1 MKKNKKQ
8 RFISDKI
15 SELRAEGKNQQQSIA
30 IALSMAENIL
40 QDGGTQPYTGKGYGK
55 NMQEASKTIE
65 NNSWYFTD
73 EDKKNKFLNATST
86 KGGNQEIVNFQNAY
100 NTEIQNRLNNS
111 GLPQQEREKL
121 YNETAFTGKGVQG
134 LDGKFGEFTS
144 SRTMPT
150 FTKKE
155 IVESPQLKT
164 TGDLISQKPKM
175 YKVNMVAEDMSDGTR
190 DFQKGSLQAYIQDRT
205 EKQGGL
211 TEEDLQYIQRGI
223 ELSNSEIEGKYNNEE
238 SKNNP
243 KAQERYKKLK
253 QSLQIEE
260 LKDGGKMELP
270 KYQGNSGSN
279 TFYQNPI
286 IGGKSWNPNMIP
298 STSYNPGSFNFTN
311 SVVPQQ
317 NRQASIG
324 QLDLN
329 NTLFTEP
336 ATQTPNATVATTTT
350 AKPAITPQLKPEVTS
365 ALKGTAPEATDYIS
379 QIQKAN
385 ETVRQDSQLSDENTT
400 PQLQRQTPPI
410 QFGQPYGGVDLNAAS
425 ALFGQSIQQGDTAM
439 GIASGAKL
447 GLGLARNFMSGYAAG
462 KDRNRVLNDYSS
474 NMRNAMKGAETP
486 VQFQEGGT
494 ANEQDQLL
502 QQIAM
507 MLQQGASP
515 EQVTQEL
522 VSMGMPQEQ
531 ASQMIQMVM
540 QQSQAPQQ
548 EQVPQEQ
555 QMMQEGG
562 VATQPEVPVEM
573 ANAEIEDG
581 EYVQD
586 GEGVKYAEG
595 AKHSEGGIPTQLENG
610 ARVLSDYKKVGKD
623 LSKQFSEQLGFE
635 VKASD
640 TFATVL
646 DKFNRKEGFDKKV
659 KHLDEYSDK
668 LEKQEKTVKH
678 DATLALNKQILME
691 EAQEDTQKLQELVQ
705 QQEGLF
711 NMLFEAQEAS
721 KGIETEGNFMQQG
734 GTVNDLMA
742 KYNISAEEA
751 MKLVPSFQGVE
762 GSSTYTEDKIDK
774 FGNRTNFQNITDA
787 ATVGQMYGEAPK
799 YTPEEKEIIKKS
811 YSKIVKDKK
820 SLEELYRA
828 IDSDSLVYNPGM
840 LKALK
845 EGKKMPLELQHK
857 DEQGTYGQQ
866 DEDKLNGYLYR
877 EALGEDFQPGNP
889 EYTKKLYEVVTEDL
903 KEKGINWQGS
913 PFRNQITEGVGN
925 VNQQQPGFKVSIQ
938 AEREGNIDLDKF
950 RKSTTEQKQALS
962 RSFGVPVEELEKQA
976 LNTTNK
982 FLTLTPKSPLQQPAP
997 TTPVAETPMEIP
1009 TTPVVDVAQDKERNR
1024 LNFLNLPDQT
1034 PMLPWAMQAPAML
1047 RQTIYAP
1054 RWNEISPEQQLT
1066 DIQRGRVATAEQMSF
1081 LPDSQ
1086 QASSLFALDA
1096 NAMAAQNKVR
1106 SETERYNQMARE
1118 RTEAAE
1124 ADQKTRQSAADV
1136 VAAQTYQQQLGNELE
1151 SNEADW
1157 RGFYNRLQSNQM
1169 NNYLTTNEYNR
1180 SNAFNPDINFNGQGY
1195 EVMNT
1200 PTYSVDSSKI
1210 PMTQEPTKKKKSA
1223 KRFGK

>member
-1 MKKNKKQ
+1 
-8 RFISDKI
+8 
-15 SELRAEGKNQQQSIA
+15 
-30 IALSMAENIL
+30 MATTTK
-40 QDGGTQPYTGKGYGK
+40 QDGSSFYQGMFSQPNYNPPADLGFNQGEQYYGLGRDK
-55 NMQEASKTIE
+55 NYVSAISPESLTAG
-65 NNSWYFTD
+65 
-73 EDKKNKFLNATST
+73 EDWA
-86 KGGNQEIVNFQNAY
+86 
-100 NTEIQNRLNNS
+100 
-111 GLPQQEREKL
+111 
-121 YNETAFTGKGVQG
+121 
-134 LDGKFGEFTS
+134 
-144 SRTMPT
+144 
-150 FTKKE
+150 
-155 IVESPQLKT
+155 
-164 TGDLISQKPKM
+164 
-175 YKVNMVAEDMSDGTR
+175 
-190 DFQKGSLQAYIQDRT
+190 
-205 EKQGGL
+205 
-211 TEEDLQYIQRGI
+211 
-223 ELSNSEIEGKYNNEE
+223 
-238 SKNNP
+238 KNNP
-243 KAQERYKKLK
+243 LPQGVVSKESGFETPLMDKYAQE
-253 QSLQIEE
+253 
-260 LKDGGKMELP
+260 
-270 KYQGNSGSN
+270 N
-279 TFYQNPI
+279 
-286 IGGKSWNPNMIP
+286 
-298 STSYNPGSFNFTN
+298 
-311 SVVPQQ
+311 VV
-317 NRQASIG
+317 
-324 QLDLN
+324 
-329 NTLFTEP
+329 E
-336 ATQTPNATVATTTT
+336 
-350 AKPAITPQLKPEVTS
+350 
-365 ALKGTAPEATDYIS
+365 
-379 QIQKAN
+379 
-385 ETVRQDSQLSDENTT
+385 T

-410 QFGQPYGGVDLNAAS
+410 QFANPYGGVDLNAAS
-425 ALFGQSIQQGDTAM
+425 ALFGQSLQQGDTLM
-439 GIASGAKL
+439 GVASGAKL

-474 NMRNAMKGAETP
+474 NMRNAMTGAETP
-486 VQFQEGGT
+486 VQMKREGGYIFQEGGT

-515 EQVTQEL
+515 EQIMQEL
-522 VSMGMPQEQ
+522 VNMGMPEQEAIQ
-531 ASQMIQMVM
+531 AIQMVM
-540 QQSQAPQQ
+540 QQAPQQ
-548 EQVPQEQ
+548 EQ
-555 QMMQEGG
+555 MMQDGG
-562 VATQPEVPVEM
+562 VARQEEVPVEM
-573 ANAEIEDG
+573 ANAEIEGG

-586 GEGVKYAEG
+586 TEGVKYAEG

-646 DKFNRKEGFDKKV
+646 DKFNRKSGFDKKV
-659 KHLDEYSDK
+659 KHLDEYADK
-668 LEKQEKTVKH
+668 MEKQEKTVKH
-678 DATLALNKQILME
+678 DATLALNKQILIE
-691 EAQEDTQKLQELVQ
+691 EAQEDTQKLQELVK
-705 QQEGLF
+705 QQESLF

-721 KGIETEGNFMQQG
+721 KGIETEGNFMQNG

-751 MKLVPSFQGVE
+751 MKLVPSFQGDKD
-762 GSSTYTEDKIDK
+762 SSTYTIDK
-774 FGNRTNFQNITDA
+774 FGNPIDFQNLTDA

-799 YTPEEKEIIKKS
+799 YTPEEKEVIKKS

-889 EYTKKLYEVVTEDL
+889 EYTKKLYEVVTKDL

-913 PFRNQITEGVGN
+913 PFRNKITEGVGN
-925 VNQQQPGFKVSIQ
+925 VNQQQPGFKVSAQ

-950 RKSTTEQKQALS
+950 RKATPEQKQALS

-982 FLTLTPKSPLQQPAP
+982 FLTLTPKGETMPASSS
-997 TTPVAETPMEIP
+997 TSTVAETPMEIP
-1009 TTPVVDVAQDKERNR
+1009 TTPVVDVAQDKNR
-1024 LNFLNLPDQT
+1024 MAFLNLPDQT

-1066 DIQRGRVATAEQMSF
+1066 DIQRGRVASAEQMSF

-1157 RGFYNRLQSNQM
+1157 RSWYNRVQSNQM
-1169 NNYLTTNEYNR
+1169 NNWDSVERANLYN
-1180 SNAFNPDINFNGQGY
+1180 AYNPNVQRTSSGY
-1195 EVMNT
+1195 EVINE
-1200 PTYSVDSSKI
+1200 PTFTNEASKKYLAE
-1210 PMTQEPTKKKKSA
+1210 QEKKTKKKNPVAKDGGTFRGKKST

>member
-1 MKKNKKQ
+1 M
-8 RFISDKI
+8 
-15 SELRAEGKNQQQSIA
+15 
-30 IALSMAENIL
+30 
-40 QDGGTQPYTGKGYGK
+40 T
-55 NMQEASKTIE
+55 
-65 NNSWYFTD
+65 
-73 EDKKNKFLNATST
+73 
-86 KGGNQEIVNFQNAY
+86 
-100 NTEIQNRLNNS
+100 
-111 GLPQQEREKL
+111 
-121 YNETAFTGKGVQG
+121 
-134 LDGKFGEFTS
+134 
-144 SRTMPT
+144 
-150 FTKKE
+150 
-155 IVESPQLKT
+155 
-164 TGDLISQKPKM
+164 
-175 YKVNMVAEDMSDGTR
+175 
-190 DFQKGSLQAYIQDRT
+190 
-205 EKQGGL
+205 
-211 TEEDLQYIQRGI
+211 
-223 ELSNSEIEGKYNNEE
+223 
-238 SKNNP
+238 
-243 KAQERYKKLK
+243 
-253 QSLQIEE
+253 
-260 LKDGGKMELP
+260 
-270 KYQGNSGSN
+270 
-279 TFYQNPI
+279 
-286 IGGKSWNPNMIP
+286 
-298 STSYNPGSFNFTN
+298 
-311 SVVPQQ
+311 
-317 NRQASIG
+317 
-324 QLDLN
+324 
-329 NTLFTEP
+329 
-336 ATQTPNATVATTTT
+336 
-350 AKPAITPQLKPEVTS
+350 
-365 ALKGTAPEATDYIS
+365 
-379 QIQKAN
+379 
-385 ETVRQDSQLSDENTT
+385 
-400 PQLQRQTPPI
+400 
-410 QFGQPYGGVDLNAAS
+410 
-425 ALFGQSIQQGDTAM
+425 
-439 GIASGAKL
+439 
-447 GLGLARNFMSGYAAG
+447 
-462 KDRNRVLNDYSS
+462 
-474 NMRNAMKGAETP
+474 GAETP
-486 VQFQEGGT
+486 VQLQEGGEVT
-494 ANEQDQLL
+494 TEQDQLL
-502 QQIAM
+502 QQVAT

-515 EQVTQEL
+515 EQVVQEL
-522 VSMGMPQEQ
+522 VTMGMPQEQ
-531 ASQMIQMVM
+531 AMQVIQMVM
-540 QQSQAPQQ
+540 QQAQA
-548 EQVPQEQ
+548 PQEQ

-562 VATQPEVPVEM
+562 IATQPEVPVEM

-668 LEKQEKTVKH
+668 LEKQEKNVKH

-691 EAQEDTQKLQELVQ
+691 EAQEDTQKLQELVK

-711 NMLFEAQEAS
+711 NLLFEAQEAS
-721 KGIETEGNFMQQG
+721 KGIETEGNFMQNG

-762 GSSTYTEDKIDK
+762 GSSTYTEGKIDK

-787 ATVGQMYGEAPK
+787 AIVGQMYGEAPK
-799 YTPEEKEIIKKS
+799 YTPEEKEVIKKS

-820 SLEELYRA
+820 SLDELYRA

-889 EYTKKLYEVVTEDL
+889 EYTKKLYKVVTEDL
-903 KEKGINWQGS
+903 KEKGITWQGS

-925 VNQQQPGFKVSIQ
+925 VNQQQPGFKVAIQ

-950 RKSTTEQKQALS
+950 RKSTPEQKQALS

-982 FLTLTPKSPLQQPAP
+982 FLTLTPKNTPQQPVP
-997 TTPVAETPMEIP
+997 STPVAETPMEIP

-1096 NAMAAQNKVR
+1096 NAMSAQNKVR

-1157 RGFYNRLQSNQM
+1157 RSFYNRLQSNQL
-1169 NNYLTTNEYNR
+1169 NNWMTVNEVNR
-1180 SNAFNPDINFNGQGY
+1180 ANAFNPNIQQSTNGFEVIN
-1195 EVMNT
+1195 
-1200 PTYSVDSSKI
+1200 
-1210 PMTQEPTKKKKSA
+1210 EPTFTNDASKKYLAEQEKKTKSKKEKPVAKDGGTFRGKKST

>member
-30 IALSMAENIL
+30 IALSMAENML
-40 QDGGTQPYTGKGYGK
+40 KEGG
-55 NMQEASKTIE
+55 
-65 NNSWYFTD
+65 D
-73 EDKKNKFLNATST
+73 
-86 KGGNQEIVNFQNAY
+86 V
-100 NTEIQNRLNNS
+100 
-111 GLPQQEREKL
+111 
-121 YNETAFTGKGVQG
+121 
-134 LDGKFGEFTS
+134 
-144 SRTMPT
+144 
-150 FTKKE
+150 
-155 IVESPQLKT
+155 
-164 TGDLISQKPKM
+164 
-175 YKVNMVAEDMSDGTR
+175 
-190 DFQKGSLQAYIQDRT
+190 
-205 EKQGGL
+205 
-211 TEEDLQYIQRGI
+211 
-223 ELSNSEIEGKYNNEE
+223 
-238 SKNNP
+238 
-243 KAQERYKKLK
+243 
-253 QSLQIEE
+253 
-260 LKDGGKMELP
+260 ELP
-270 KYQGNSGSN
+270 KYQKGVNFDSAYNRSLYSTYTQKNPDSSIQQRNSVNLTPQSSTPGNEI
-279 TFYQNPI
+279 YAQY
-286 IGGKSWNPNMIP
+286 P
-298 STSYNPGSFNFTN
+298 STSYNPGSFNFTD

-324 QLDLN
+324 QLDLSN
-329 NTLFTEP
+329 PVF
-336 ATQTPNATVATTTT
+336 TQTATNKITTVPQVSTSQVKPTTTQT
-350 AKPAITPQLKPEVTS
+350 ETPKKTDEPQTVTS
-365 ALKGTAPEATDYIS
+365 VFKTVPDLKQQVTDYS
-379 QIQKAN
+379 KMLQESNNKLKETSTVLN
-385 ETVRQDSQLSDENTT
+385 ETPEFE
-400 PQLQRQTPPI
+400 RQTPPI
-410 QFGQPYGGVDLNAAS
+410 QFANPYGGVDLNAAS
-425 ALFGQSIQQGDTAM
+425 ALFGQSLQQGDTLM

-447 GLGLARNFMSGYAAG
+447 GLGLARNFMSGYSAG

-474 NMRNAMKGAETP
+474 NMRNAMTGAETP
-486 VQFQEGGT
+486 VRLYQEGGT
-494 ANEQDQLL
+494 VNEQDQLL

-507 MLQQGASP
+507 MLQQGVPP
-515 EQVTQEL
+515 EQIMQEL

-531 ASQMIQMVM
+531 GAQMIQMVI
-540 QQSQAPQQ
+540 QSLQEQTPQQ
-548 EQVPQEQ
+548 EQVSQEQ

-646 DKFNRKEGFDKKV
+646 DKFNREEGFDKKV

-691 EAQEDTQKLQELVQ
+691 EAQEDTQKLQELVK

-751 MKLVPSFQGVE
+751 MKLVPSFQGLE
-762 GSSTYTEDKIDK
+762 GSSTYTDADLEFQRMKGRGYEQSNPY
-774 FGNRTNFQNITDA
+774 FFQNPGREGRLEDWTNS
-787 ATVGQMYGEAPK
+787 QMYKAEYELGDVEAKKQRFKDLADNAGVP
-799 YTPEEKEIIKKS
+799 YTEADFKDSKSIDAFSGKLQKFIMENKPELAVDYGKKVEPTRQGLQYLVDNKLINPEDYGIKMVNGKVARGS
-811 YSKIVKDKK
+811 YDTLTTEADKKLTEAIANLPQDKVKDYALTNYNDNLGYFRGIKTRDQELSDEEYKK
-820 SLEELYRA
+820 FTSENKPVGDRGYYETK
-828 IDSDSLVYNPGM
+828 IPGVYVKPT
-840 LKALK
+840 K
-845 EGKKMPLELQHK
+845 
-857 DEQGTYGQQ
+857 
-866 DEDKLNGYLYR
+866 
-877 EALGEDFQPGNP
+877 LGE
-889 EYTKKLYEVVTEDL
+889 
-903 KEKGINWQGS
+903 
-913 PFRNQITEGVGN
+913 
-925 VNQQQPGFKVSIQ
+925 
-938 AEREGNIDLDKF
+938 
-950 RKSTTEQKQALS
+950 
-962 RSFGVPVEELEKQA
+962 
-976 LNTTNK
+976 
-982 FLTLTPKSPLQQPAP
+982 PAP

-1009 TTPVVDVAQDKERNR
+1009 TTPVVDVAQDKNR
-1024 LNFLNLPDQT
+1024 MAFLNLPDQT

-1136 VAAQTYQQQLGNELE
+1136 VAAQNYQQLLGNELE
-1151 SNEADW
+1151 ANEADW
-1157 RGFYNRLQSNQM
+1157 RSWYNRVQSNQM

-1180 SNAFNPDINFNGQGY
+1180 SNAFNPNVQFTGQGY
-1195 EVMNT
+1195 EVIN
-1200 PTYSVDSSKI
+1200 
-1210 PMTQEPTKKKKSA
+1210 EPTFTNDASKKYLAEQENKTKSKKKNPVAKDGGTFKGKKST